1 MRHSKVVKKLDRNR
15 AGRKALFRQ
24 LEINLIKEGKIRTT
38 IAKAKA
44 LRPKIERLVTKAKHA
59 TPASERFAQAELNNV
74 SAVKLLMK
82 TVAPQFAKR
91 TGGYTRIVK
100 INARRG
106 DGADMAVIEFV
117 K

>member
-24 LEINLIKEGKIRTT
+24 LEINLIKAGRIKTT
-38 IAKAKA
+38 VAKAKA
-44 LRPKIERLVTKAKHA
+44 LRPKIERLITKAKLA
-59 TPASERFAQAELNNV
+59 TPASERFAMAELSNPL
-74 SAVKLLMK
+74 AVKLLMK
-82 TVAPQFAKR
+82 EIAPSFKGRA
-91 TGGYTRIVK
+91 GGYTRIVK
-100 INARRG
+100 VNSRRG

>member
-24 LEINLIKEGKIRTT
+24 LEINLIKAGKIRTT
-38 IAKAKA
+38 VAKAKA
-44 LRPKIERLVTKAKHA
+44 LRPKIERLITKMKRGM
-59 TPASERFAQAELNNV
+59 PASERFAQAELNNA
-74 SAVKLLMK
+74 AVVKILINN
-82 TVAPQFAKR
+82 VVPQFAKR

-100 INARRG
+100 VSARRG
-106 DGADMAVIEFV
+106 DGADMAIIEFV